1 MTAEAAAAAAQPAA
15 AKSPTA
21 MPQLHGSTA
30 AAGTAA
36 AVPAHIPGRML
47 TRCAISRPSPT
58 W

>member
-1 MTAEAAAAAAQPAA
+1 MTAEAAAAAAQPGA

-21 MPQLHGSTA
+21 MPQPHGSTA
-30 AAGTAA
+30 AGAQQPRS
-36 AVPAHIPGRML
+36 PAHIPGRML